1 MKQFGLARSR
11 RIKSSRDFA
20 KVFEKRLR
28 AADSFLLVYAVEN
41 SLGRTRFG
49 VSVSRKV
56 GGAVVRAR
64 VKRLLREAFR
74 LAQHELPSGLDL
86 VLIPQREA
94 AGTAYLADYQKSL
107 IELTRRLARRLAAG
121 KP

>member
-1 MKQFGLARSR
+1 MKQFRLARSSR
-11 RIKSSRDFA
+11 MKSSRDFG
-20 KVFEKRLR
+20 KVFEKRVR
-28 AADSFLLVYAVEN
+28 AADAYLLIYAAAN
-41 SLGRTRFG
+41 NLGRTRFG

-56 GGAVVRAR
+56 GGAVVRSS

-74 LAQHELPSGLDL
+74 LSQHDLPGGLDL

-94 AGTAYLADYQKSL
+94 VEAAQLADYQNSL
-107 IELTRRLARRLAAG
+107 LELTRRLSRRLNAA